1 MSNLRHEI
9 RNFFKGSLNASAASS
24 SERWRSEHNLDLVMI
39 EWPSCSVCVT
49 GGASTGSTAT
59 LYPLGG
65 VFFYSSTT
73 RCCSGVSIRHWL
85 SALAAAGVQP
95 QGSTVPSEAPTWVQG
110 RPCQS

>member
-1 MSNLRHEI
+1 MSKMRHEI

-39 EWPSCSVCVT
+39 VWLSWPVCVT
-49 GGASTGSTAT
+49 GGASSGSTAI

-65 VFFYSSTT
+65 VFFHSPTT

-95 QGSTVPSEAPTWVQG
+95 QGSTI
-110 RPCQS
+110 